1 MKYKYILG
9 FQTYASH
16 DSGASIIKFIENQK
30 PEFIAI
36 SEERLSR
43 KKHNYDFPLLSIKYC
58 MDHFNIKKFSDID
71 CIVTDWIRLERWER
85 SGPGYS
91 WSLFD
96 IYKEYLAFDKK
107 KIFIINH
114 HLAHAASV
122 YYTSKFKESSILI
135 VDGNGSDLE
144 TNSYYYGINNKIKL
158 LEKYK
163 GYGIGEVYSSVTRE
177 ILGLGTGGEGKTM
190 GLAPYGKYNFKIK
203 IPYKLQGIKTDFSNF
218 IKRLPNSDY
227 HSQKKKPNRKQLFF
241 NIKKSNEK
249 NIMKTPYVDWAYAV
263 QKLAEKTMVHLGN
276 DIYKKTKSKNL
287 CIAGGVALNCIANE
301 KIAKKTKNK
310 KIHIFPACSDAGV
323 PFGLVIWGYHNIYN
337 QTKRVKF
344 ENAYTGK
351 KYKKE
356 DIKLLLK
363 KFKIIFNKTK
373 PSMIAK
379 LLSKNKILGIFQ
391 GRSEYGPRALGNRSI
406 IANPTASW
414 MRDHINTSIKHR
426 ELFRPFAPIV
436 LKKYSKFFFDVE
448 DSPYMLRAGPC
459 KKYKIIPAVN
469 HIDQTS
475 RVQTITIKQNKNIYE
490 IIKNFKKIAGIPVIL
505 NTSFNDAGEP
515 LVENPVDALIS
526 FINTNLDYLVLEDF
540 SIDSSKLKY
549 KESLLRKLINY
560 RIKETN
566 KLYSNAKKTLLN
578 INFSSGHLK
587 EVIKKRN
594 ESLLKTL
601 GKEKIENFKN
611 FFTSI
616 EKNKKYLI
624 IGTRD
629 HTNKLFK
636 LFKKFKNRYQNV
648 YFYEFKKND
657 YKNSEKNNLKKINR
671 IIKFDT
677 FIWSN
682 ILISSHQFQDEIRNF
697 LYQRGIFNFD
707 GSYKNF
713 QTNIL
718 DSY

>member
-9 FQTYASH
+9 FQTYASQ
-16 DSGASIIKFIENQK
+16 DSGASIVKFIENQK

-43 KKHNYDFPLLSIKYC
+43 KKHSYDFPLLSIKYC
-58 MDHFNIKKFSDID
+58 MDHFNIKKLSHID
-71 CIVTDWIRLERWER
+71 CIVTDWIRMERWER

-91 WSLFD
+91 WSPFD
-96 IYKEYLAFDKK
+96 IYKEYLLFDKK

-163 GYGIGEVYSSVTRE
+163 GYGIGELYSSVTRE
-177 ILGLGTGGEGKTM
+177 ILGLGSGAEGKTM

-203 IPYKLQGIKTDFSNF
+203 IPYKFQGIKTDFSNF
-218 IKRLPNSDY
+218 IKRLPKSDY
-227 HSQKKKPNRKQLFF
+227 HSQKNKPNRKLLFF
-241 NIKKSNEK
+241 NIKKPNEK
-249 NIMKTPYVDWAYAV
+249 KIMKSPYVDWAYAV

-310 KIHIFPACSDAGV
+310 NIHIFPACSDAGM
-323 PFGLVIWGYHNIYN
+323 PFGLAIWGYHNIYN

-363 KFKIIFNKTK
+363 KFKLIFNKTK

-379 LLSKNKILGIFQ
+379 LLSKNKILAIFQ

-469 HIDQTS
+469 HVDQTS

-490 IIKNFKKIAGIPVIL
+490 IIKNFKKIAGVPVIL

-540 SIDSSKLKY
+540 LIDSSKLTD
-549 KESLLRKLINY
+549 KENLLKKLINY

-566 KLYSNAKKTLLN
+566 KHYSNAKKTLLN

-594 ESLLKTL
+594 ETLLKTL
-601 GKEKIENFKN
+601 GNGKIENFKN

-616 EKNKKYLI
+616 QKNKKYLI

-629 HTNKLFK
+629 HTSKLFQ
-636 LFKKFKNRYQNV
+636 LFKKFNNKYQNV

-657 YKNSEKNNLKKINR
+657 YKNSEKSNLKKI
-671 IIKFDT
+671 KKVMKLDA

-682 ILISSHQFQDEIRNF
+682 ILISSHQFQDEIKNF
-697 LYQRGIFNFD
+697 LYQKNMFNFD

>member
-16 DSGASIIKFIENQK
+16 DSGASIVKFIENQK

-43 KKHNYDFPLLSIKYC
+43 KKLNYDFPLLSIKYC
-58 MDHFNIKKFSDID
+58 MDHFNIKKLSDID
-71 CIVTDWIRLERWER
+71 CIVTDWIRMERWER

-91 WSLFD
+91 WSAFD
-96 IYKEYLAFDKK
+96 IYKEYLSFDKK

-177 ILGLGTGGEGKTM
+177 ILGLGHGAEGKTM

-203 IPYKLQGIKTDFSNF
+203 IPYKFQGIKTDFSNF
-218 IKRLPNSDY
+218 IKRIPHSDY
-227 HSQKKKPNRKQLFF
+227 HSQKNKPNRKLLFF
-241 NIKKSNEK
+241 NIKKPNEK
-249 NIMKTPYVDWAYAV
+249 NIMKNPYVDWAYAV

-310 KIHIFPACSDAGV
+310 NIHIFPACSDAGM
-323 PFGLVIWGYHNIYN
+323 PFGLAIWGYHNIYN

-363 KFKIIFNKTK
+363 KFKLIFNKTK

-379 LLSKNKILGIFQ
+379 LLSQNKILAIFQ

-406 IANPTASW
+406 IANPKASW
-414 MRDHINTSIKHR
+414 MRDYINTSIKHR

-469 HIDQTS
+469 HVDQTS

-490 IIKNFKKIAGIPVIL
+490 IIKNFKKIAGVPVIL

-526 FINTNLDYLVLEDF
+526 FINTHLDYLVLEDF
-540 SIDSSKLKY
+540 LIDASKLTD
-549 KESLLRKLINY
+549 KENLLKKLINY

-566 KLYSNAKKTLLN
+566 KHYSNAKKTLLN

-594 ESLLKTL
+594 ETLLKTL
-601 GKEKIENFKN
+601 AKGKIENFKN

-616 EKNKKYLI
+616 KKNKKYLI

-629 HTNKLFK
+629 HTSKLFQ
-636 LFKKFKNRYQNV
+636 LFKKFNNKYQNV

-657 YKNSEKNNLKKINR
+657 YKNSEKSNLKKI
-671 IIKFDT
+671 KKVMKLDGFT
-677 FIWSN
+677 WSN
-682 ILISSHQFQDEIRNF
+682 ILISSHQFQDEIKNF
-697 LYQRGIFNFD
+697 LYQKDMFNFD